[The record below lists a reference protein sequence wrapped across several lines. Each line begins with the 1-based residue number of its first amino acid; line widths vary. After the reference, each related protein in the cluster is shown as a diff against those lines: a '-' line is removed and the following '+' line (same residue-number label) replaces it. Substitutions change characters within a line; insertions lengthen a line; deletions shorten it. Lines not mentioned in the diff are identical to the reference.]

1 MKESRS
7 DAAFS
12 AVMTGIMIVFALI
25 ALIPLLNILSLSL
38 SSKVA
43 VEMNSV
49 NLLPVG
55 TTLDSWKFI
64 AGNGDIWRSFAIT
77 LFSTAA
83 GVVLAV
89 ILNALMAY
97 PLSKTYFAPGKI
109 IMMLVVGTMIF
120 KAPIVPYFLTV
131 RGYGLYNNVLVLIV
145 PHILSAYNMAIMRT
159 FFKQFPAEVEEA
171 ACIDGCGM
179 FGTLMK
185 IVLPS
190 SKAVLATESLFY
202 GLTIWNQ
209 FQHPMMFISKVE
221 LYPLQL
227 KIRQLI
233 NAGGDLSSMVVR
245 ANVNYNETTLG
256 AAAVVFAIIPIIA
269 IYPWVQKY
277 FAKGA
282 MLGSVKG

>member
-1 MKESRS
+1 
-7 DAAFS
+7 
-12 AVMTGIMIVFALI
+12 MTGIMIVFALI
-25 ALIPLLNILSLSL
+25 ALIPLLNIVSLSL

-55 TTLDSWKFI
+55 TTLDSWNYI
-64 AGNGDIWRSFAIT
+64 VGNGDIWRSFGIT
-77 LFSTAA
+77 VLSTAA
-83 GVVLAV
+83 GVVLA
-89 ILNALMAY
+89 ILINALMAY
-97 PLSKTYFAPGKI
+97 PLSKSYFAPGKL
-109 IMMLVVGTMIF
+109 IMVLVVGTMIF

-131 RGYGLYNNVLVLIV
+131 RGYGLYNNILVLII

-171 ACIDGCGM
+171 ARIDGCGM

-190 SKAVLATESLFY
+190 SKAVLATEALFY
-202 GLTIWNQ
+202 GLTVWNQ

-233 NAGGDLSSMVVR
+233 NAGGDLASMVVR
-245 ANVNYNETTLG
+245 ADVNYNETTLG

-269 IYPWVQKY
+269 VYPWVQKY